1 MANINVAFGLKPVG
15 KHGSSPSTQ
24 GTSQYFIAS
33 DASAIFQGS
42 PVVAA
47 ALDGAAAGTIAVGS
61 ATGDGQQLVGVFAGC
76 EFVDATTGKL
86 RFSNTWPGSG
96 SANTNFDIKGFVYD
110 DPAQRFIIAS
120 DGTNTDRATAKAD
133 IFKTAAMSSGASG
146 NTTTGIS
153 SAQLDISTANETD
166 TSDALRIL
174 GIHEDVTN
182 ADHSAAGIS
191 YIVQIIDHALSGND
205 ADATI
210 S

>member
-1 MANINVAFGLKPVG
+1 MANINVAFGFKPVG
-15 KHGSSPSTQ
+15 KHGSSPATQ

-42 PVVAA
+42 PVKAE
-47 ALDGAAAGTIAVGS
+47 LTGGTIQIGS
-61 ATGDGQQLVGVFAGC
+61 ASGNGDQLVGIFAGC
-76 EFVDATTGKL
+76 EYVDATTGKL
-86 RFSNTWPGSG
+86 KFSNTWPGSG

-110 DPAQRFIIAS
+110 DPSQRFIICS

-133 IFKTAAMSSGASG
+133 IFKTADLADGASG

-153 SAQLDISTANETD
+153 TAKLDISTAEDTD
-166 TSDALRIL
+166 TSNVVMIL

-182 ADHSAAGIS
+182 ADHSAAGVS
-191 YIVQIIDHALSGND
+191 YIVKINNHALNSSD
-205 ADATI
+205 ADATA

>member
-1 MANINVAFGLKPVG
+1 MANANVAFGFKPVG
-15 KHGSSPSTQ
+15 MHGSSPATQ

-42 PVVAA
+42 PVKAE
-47 ALDGAAAGTIAVGS
+47 LTGGTIQIGS
-61 ATGDGQQLVGVFAGC
+61 ATGNGDQLVGVFAGC
-76 EFVDATTGKL
+76 EYVDATTGKL
-86 RFSNTWPGSG
+86 KFSNTWPGSG

-110 DPAQRFIIAS
+110 NPAQRFIIAS

-133 IFKTAAMSSGASG
+133 IFKTADIASGASG

-153 SAQLDISTANETD
+153 SAVLDISTAEDTD
-166 TSDALRIL
+166 TSNVVMIL

-182 ADHSAAGIS
+182 ADHSAAGVS
-191 YIVQIIDHALSGND
+191 YIVKINNHALNSSD
-205 ADATI
+205 VDATA

>member
-1 MANINVAFGLKPVG
+1 MANANVAFGLKPVG
-15 KHGSSPSTQ
+15 MHGSSPATQ

-42 PVVAA
+42 PVVAE
-47 ALDGAAAGTIAVGS
+47 LTGGTIAIAS

-76 EFVDATTGKL
+76 EYVDATTGKL
-86 RFSNTWPGSG
+86 KFSNTWPGSG

-110 DPAQRFIIAS
+110 NPFQRFIIAS
-120 DGTNTDRATAKAD
+120 DGTNTDRATAKVD
-133 IFKTAAMSSGASG
+133 IFKTAAMADGASG

-153 SAQLDISTANETD
+153 SAKLDISTANETD

-191 YIVQIIDHALSGND
+191 YIVQIIDHALLGND
-205 ADATI
+205 VDATI

>member
-1 MANINVAFGLKPVG
+1 MANANVAFGFKPVG
-15 KHGSSPSTQ
+15 KHGSSPATQ

-42 PVVAA
+42 PVKAE
-47 ALDGAAAGTIAVGS
+47 LTGGTIQIGS
-61 ATGDGQQLVGVFAGC
+61 ATGNGDQLVGVFAGC
-76 EFVDATTGKL
+76 EYVDATTGKL
-86 RFSNTWPGSG
+86 KFSNTWPGSG

-110 DPAQRFIIAS
+110 NPSQRFIIAS

-133 IFKTAAMSSGASG
+133 IFKTADIASGASG

-153 SAQLDISTANETD
+153 SAVLDISTAEDTD
-166 TSDALRIL
+166 TSNVVMIL

-182 ADHSAAGIS
+182 ADHSAAGVS
-191 YIVQIIDHALSGND
+191 YIVKINNHALLSSD
-205 ADATI
+205 VDATA

>member
-1 MANINVAFGLKPVG
+1 MANANVAFGLKPVG
-15 KHGSSPSTQ
+15 MHGSSPATQ

-42 PVVAA
+42 PVVAE
-47 ALDGAAAGTIAVGS
+47 LTGGTIAIAS

-76 EFVDATTGKL
+76 EYVDATTGKL
-86 RFSNTWPGSG
+86 KFSNTWPGSG

-110 DPAQRFIIAS
+110 NPFQRFIIAS
-120 DGTNTDRATAKAD
+120 DGTNTDRATAKVD
-133 IFKTAAMSSGASG
+133 IFKTAAMADGASG
-146 NTTTGIS
+146 NTTTGNS
-153 SAQLDISTANETD
+153 SAKLDISTADNTD

-182 ADHSAAGIS
+182 ADHSAAGVS
-191 YIVQIIDHALSGND
+191 YIVQIIDHALLGND
-205 ADATI
+205 VDATI

>member
-1 MANINVAFGLKPVG
+1 MANANVAFGFKPVG
-15 KHGSSPSTQ
+15 KHGSSPATQ

-42 PVVAA
+42 PVKAE
-47 ALDGAAAGTIAVGS
+47 LTGGTIQIGS
-61 ATGDGQQLVGVFAGC
+61 ASGNGDQLVGVFAGC
-76 EFVDATTGKL
+76 EYVDATTGKL
-86 RFSNTWPGSG
+86 KFSNTWPGSG

-110 DPAQRFIIAS
+110 NPSQRFIIAS

-133 IFKTAAMSSGASG
+133 IFKTADIASGASG

-153 SAQLDISTANETD
+153 SAVLDISTSENTD
-166 TSDALRIL
+166 TSNVVMIL

-182 ADHSAAGIS
+182 ADHSAAGVS
-191 YIVQIIDHALSGND
+191 YIVKINNHALLSSD
-205 ADATI
+205 VDATA

>member
-1 MANINVAFGLKPVG
+1 MANANVAFGFKPVG
-15 KHGSSPSTQ
+15 MHGSSPATQ

-42 PVVAA
+42 PVKAE
-47 ALDGAAAGTIAVGS
+47 LTGGTIQIGS
-61 ATGDGQQLVGVFAGC
+61 ATGNGDQLVGIFAGC
-76 EFVDATTGKL
+76 EYVDATTGKL
-86 RFSNTWPGSG
+86 KFSNTWPGSG

-110 DPAQRFIIAS
+110 NPAQRFIIAS

-133 IFKTAAMSSGASG
+133 IFKTADIASGTSG

-153 SAQLDISTANETD
+153 SAVLDISTAEDTD
-166 TSDALRIL
+166 TSNCVMIL

-182 ADHSAAGIS
+182 ADHSAAGVS
-191 YIVQIIDHALSGND
+191 YIVKINNHALLSSD
-205 ADATI
+205 VDATA

>member
-1 MANINVAFGLKPVG
+1 MANANVAFGFKPVG
-15 KHGSSPSTQ
+15 MHGSSPATQ

-33 DASAIFQGS
+33 NASAIFQGS
-42 PVVAA
+42 PVKAE
-47 ALDGAAAGTIAVGS
+47 LTGGTIQIAS
-61 ATGDGQQLVGVFAGC
+61 ASGNGDQLVGVFAGC

-110 DPAQRFIIAS
+110 NPAQRFIIAS

-133 IFKTAAMSSGASG
+133 IFKTADLADGASG

-153 SAQLDISTANETD
+153 TAKLDISTAEDTD
-166 TSDALRIL
+166 TSNVVMIL

-182 ADHSAAGIS
+182 ADHSAAGVS
-191 YIVQIIDHALSGND
+191 YIVKINNHALNSSD
-205 ADATI
+205 ADATA

>member
-15 KHGSSPSTQ
+15 KHGSSPATQ

-42 PVVAA
+42 PVKAE
-47 ALDGAAAGTIAVGS
+47 LTGGTIQIGS
-61 ATGDGQQLVGVFAGC
+61 ASGNGDQLVGIFAGC
-76 EFVDATTGKL
+76 EYVDATTGKL
-86 RFSNTWPGSG
+86 KFSNTWPGSG

-110 DPAQRFIIAS
+110 NPAQRFIIAS

-133 IFKTAAMSSGASG
+133 IFKTADIASGASG

-153 SAQLDISTANETD
+153 SAVLDISTAEDTD
-166 TSDALRIL
+166 TSNCVMIL

-182 ADHSAAGIS
+182 ADHSAAGVS
-191 YIVQIIDHALSGND
+191 YIVKINNHALLSSD
-205 ADATI
+205 ADATA

>member
-15 KHGSSPSTQ
+15 MHGSSPATQ

-33 DASAIFQGS
+33 NASAIFQGS
-42 PVVAA
+42 PVKAE
-47 ALDGAAAGTIAVGS
+47 LSGGTIQIAS
-61 ATGDGQQLVGVFAGC
+61 ATGNGDQLVGVFAGC

-110 DPAQRFIIAS
+110 NPAQRFIIAS

-133 IFKTAAMSSGASG
+133 IFKTADMASGTGG

-153 SAQLDISTANETD
+153 SAVLDISTAEDTD
-166 TSDALRIL
+166 TSNVFMIL

-191 YIVQIIDHALSGND
+191 YIVKINNHALLSSD
-205 ADATI
+205 VDATA

>member
-1 MANINVAFGLKPVG
+1 MANANVAFGFKPVG
-15 KHGSSPSTQ
+15 MHGSSPATQ

-42 PVVAA
+42 PVKAE
-47 ALDGAAAGTIAVGS
+47 LTGGTIQIGS
-61 ATGDGQQLVGVFAGC
+61 ASGNGDQLVGIFAGC

-110 DPAQRFIIAS
+110 NPAQRFIIAS
-120 DGTNTDRATAKAD
+120 DGTNTDRATAKVD
-133 IFKTAAMSSGASG
+133 IFKTADIASGASG

-153 SAQLDISTANETD
+153 SAVLDISTAEDTD
-166 TSDALRIL
+166 TSNCVMIL
-174 GIHEDVTN
+174 GIHEEVTN
-182 ADHSAAGIS
+182 ADHSAAGVS
-191 YIVQIIDHALSGND
+191 YIVKINNHALLSSD
-205 ADATI
+205 ADATA

>member
-1 MANINVAFGLKPVG
+1 MANANVAFGLKPVG
-15 KHGSSPSTQ
+15 MHGSSPATQ

-42 PVVAA
+42 PVKAE
-47 ALDGAAAGTIAVGS
+47 LTGGTIQIAS
-61 ATGDGQQLVGVFAGC
+61 ATGNGDQLVGVFAGC

-110 DPAQRFIIAS
+110 NPAQRFIIAS

-133 IFKTAAMSSGASG
+133 IFKTADMASGTSG

-153 SAQLDISTANETD
+153 SAVLDISTAEDTD
-166 TSDALRIL
+166 TSNVFMIL

-191 YIVQIIDHALSGND
+191 YIVKINNHALLSSD
-205 ADATI
+205 VDATA

>member
-1 MANINVAFGLKPVG
+1 MANANVAFGFKPVG
-15 KHGSSPSTQ
+15 MHGSSPATQ

-42 PVVAA
+42 PVKAE
-47 ALDGAAAGTIAVGS
+47 LTGGTIQIGS
-61 ATGDGQQLVGVFAGC
+61 ATNDGVQLVGVFAGC
-76 EFVDATTGKL
+76 EYVDATTGKL
-86 RFSNTWPGSG
+86 KFSNTWPGSG

-110 DPAQRFIIAS
+110 NPAQRFIIAS

-133 IFKTAAMSSGASG
+133 IFKTADLADGASG

-153 SAQLDISTANETD
+153 TAKLDISTAEDTD
-166 TSDALRIL
+166 TSNVVMIL

-182 ADHSAAGIS
+182 ADHSAAGVS
-191 YIVQIIDHALSGND
+191 YIVKINNHALLSSD
-205 ADATI
+205 VDATA

>member
-1 MANINVAFGLKPVG
+1 MANANVAFGFKPVG

-42 PVVAA
+42 PVKAE
-47 ALDGAAAGTIAVGS
+47 LTGGTIQIAS
-61 ATGDGQQLVGVFAGC
+61 ASGNGDQFVGVFAGC

-110 DPAQRFIIAS
+110 DPSQRFIIAS
-120 DGTNTDRATAKAD
+120 DGTNTDRATAKVD
-133 IFKTAAMSSGASG
+133 IFKTADIASGASG

-153 SAQLDISTANETD
+153 SAVLDISTAEDTD
-166 TSDALRIL
+166 TSNCVMIL
-174 GIHEDVTN
+174 GIHEDVSN
-182 ADHSAAGIS
+182 ADHSAAGVS
-191 YIVQIIDHALSGND
+191 YIVKINNHALSGSD
-205 ADATI
+205 ADATA